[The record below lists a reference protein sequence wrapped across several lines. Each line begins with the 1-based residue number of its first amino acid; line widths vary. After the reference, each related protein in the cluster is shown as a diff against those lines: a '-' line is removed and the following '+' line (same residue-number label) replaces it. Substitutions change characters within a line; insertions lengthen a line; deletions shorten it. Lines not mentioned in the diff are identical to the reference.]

1 VVAAMIVV
9 RAAMAVVAAVAV
21 AVSVKVARHARLAK
35 VAIVARAQ
43 WVRAVDL
50 VRRDRWAR
58 VEPRVQ
64 WVRVDLARRVPKAVR
79 HVAHVLRATHRCAH
93 PLGR

>member
-1 VVAAMIVV
+1 
-9 RAAMAVVAAVAV
+9 
-21 AVSVKVARHARLAK
+21 
-35 VAIVARAQ
+35 
-43 WVRAVDL
+43 VRAVDL

-64 WVRVDLARRVPKAVR
+64 WVKVDLARRVPKAVR

>member
-1 VVAAMIVV
+1 
-9 RAAMAVVAAVAV
+9 VAV

-35 VAIVARAQ
+35 VAIVARA
-43 WVRAVDL
+43 
-50 VRRDRWAR
+50 RWAR
-58 VEPRVQ
+58 VVAHVRHVRWVRAEPRVQ
-64 WVRVDLARRVPKAVR
+64 WVKVDLARRVPKAVR